1 MAVVISDA
9 SPLVHLSAIGR
20 FGLLKEIYLQLL
32 IPPAVWKEVVVDG
45 KGRAGQSEVTAGIE
59 AGWIL
64 IQAPTSDFNQR
75 PELSG
80 LDPGEAEA
88 LALALEIKADLVL
101 LDEVRGRAAARKLF
115 LRAVGTLGVLIEAK
129 RKGLVS
135 RVAEELQKLRTHSQL
150 HLTTELE
157 QQVLSLAGES
167 V

>member
-1 MAVVISDA
+1 
-9 SPLVHLSAIGR
+9 
-20 FGLLKEIYLQLL
+20 
-32 IPPAVWKEVVVDG
+32 
-45 KGRAGQSEVTAGIE
+45 
-59 AGWIL
+59 
-64 IQAPTSDFNQR
+64 
-75 PELSG
+75 
-80 LDPGEAEA
+80 
-88 LALALEIKADLVL
+88 
-101 LDEVRGRAAARKLF
+101 